1 MGFFGRRQKWT
12 FSRRAWE
19 KEGASQRT
27 SVCPW
32 QQLDAA
38 FFYFHSCDC
47 VVLCPIDP
55 WCHTASWRYSATGWH
70 CNNCAERP
78 HSLSLLVQR
87 GASSFW
93 PSRTM
98 TAPHTQQWKVSLF
111 RPALSV
117 LSGRLPPSCAFASNL
132 QEPFLLHAFQ
142 LQVSVTSM
150 FGLVCIGGASLLV
163 FAIQD
168 KLFGV
173 VGRPLTSGQW
183 RVLVLLCQQLWPWS
197 RCPGLWFAQPHAFP
211 S

>member
-1 MGFFGRRQKWT
+1 MAAARRNVFFPFLWLCCFMPHRPVMPHRIVALQCHRLT
-12 FSRRAWE
+12 L
-19 KEGASQRT
+19 
-27 SVCPW
+27 
-32 QQLDAA
+32 QQLRRKTA
-38 FFYFHSCDC
+38 FF
-47 VVLCPIDP
+47 VV
-55 WCHTASWRYSATGWH
+55 
-70 CNNCAERP
+70 
-78 HSLSLLVQR
+78 LVQR

-117 LSGRLPPSCAFASNL
+117 LSGRLRPSCAFASNL

-150 FGLVCIGGASLLV
+150 FGLVCIGGVSLLV

-197 RCPGLWFAQPHAFP
+197 GPGVVVVVCTAWRISAQDGGQVRRGQPP
-211 S
+211 SRER

>member
-1 MGFFGRRQKWT
+1 MAAARRNV
-12 FSRRAWE
+12 F
-19 KEGASQRT
+19 
-27 SVCPW
+27 
-32 QQLDAA
+32 
-38 FFYFHSCDC
+38 FHSCDC

-150 FGLVCIGGASLLV
+150 FGLVCIGGVSLLV

-197 RCPGLWFAQPHAFP
+197 GPGVVVVVCTAWRISAQDGGQVRRGQPP
-211 S
+211 SRER